1 MPYSEHIEHT
11 DLILACEDFSNEEF
25 SNFHCFFSY
34 EEGILAQLMAH
45 GPVLLK
51 GGRGTGKRAPIR
63 NRVLAYSV

>member
-34 EEGILAQLMAH
+34 GEVMSFLNNFTEEE
-45 GPVLLK
+45 
-51 GGRGTGKRAPIR
+51 
-63 NRVLAYSV
+63 AYDEKVF